1 MRSVPVPGVSPVDT
15 ARLKMALRIELDRG
29 EIHIDGEAACCAHA
43 VRMHR
48 QRVVARLL
56 AAGLSVSTLTT
67 MLPEWA
73 ELIDEV
79 DARIRSTLQ

>member
-1 MRSVPVPGVSPVDT
+1 
-15 ARLKMALRIELDRG
+15 MALRIELDRG

-56 AAGLSVSTLTT
+56 AGGLSTSTLTAI
-67 MLPEWA
+67 LPDWA
-73 ELIDEV
+73 EVIIEV
-79 DARIRSTLQ
+79 DERIRSTLR

>member
-1 MRSVPVPGVSPVDT
+1 
-15 ARLKMALRIELDRG
+15 MALRIELDRG

-56 AAGLSVSTLTT
+56 AGGLGVTTLTT
-67 MLPEWA
+67 MLPEWTG
-73 ELIDEV
+73 LIVEV
-79 DARIRSTLQ
+79 DERIRSTLQ